1 MSTYFELPQ
10 ATDTD
15 TDTTTVVT
23 GPDVEQDV
31 VEDAALSR
39 YLHQHLA
46 DIEALPT
53 FRPRIGV
60 IIPAYN
66 EAESI
71 EDVLRGLLAQTR
83 LPDEIHLIVNNTK
96 DNTFELAA
104 PFAGPHKGPK
114 VAKGQKRQRTE
125 VFVHDIG
132 ENPDKKVGALNYG
145 FTLIQDAEYLL
156 GVDGDTVLAPNA
168 VEKLEAEIV
177 SDTRIGGISAIYS
190 IDDSKIKGVVAT
202 LLIAGQRTQ
211 FAAFNMQNML
221 RGRNM
226 AVLGGQCSIFSMK
239 ALRAVM
245 AENHQQTPWVND
257 SEVEDSLLSLQ
268 IKSAGY
274 LTKISAQA
282 RADVGGMTTVRS
294 LDGQQVK
301 WNYGA
306 IDLMWPGQRGDTKG
320 QPFHPNLRLRW
331 AENFGMA
338 TNIFTRIAFVMLLV
352 ASLSIHA
359 FVFSPI
365 WLIPPVV
372 AILLNVRIAFSMK
385 SRNARDVLFAALGLP
400 AEIYMWLRAGH
411 FVRAWAKFLSRVKV
425 DNWAEQAKAER
436 GSGHSHLMPL
446 IILAVSFLVLGYT
459 WFQLPVL
466 IQSSILWLGWPVL
479 YVVTI
484 AQTVVMIGKL
494 FRRERGYKV

>member
-1 MSTYFELPQ
+1 MSITQ
-10 ATDTD
+10 DQTSSTATSLETPTD
-15 TDTTTVVT
+15 
-23 GPDVEQDV
+23 
-31 VEDAALSR
+31 LSSYVR
-39 YLHQHLA
+39 QFQEEIA
-46 DIEALPT
+46 ALPT
-53 FRPRIGV
+53 FRPV
-60 IIPAYN
+60 MAAIIPAYN
-66 EAESI
+66 ESESI
-71 EDVLRGLLAQTR
+71 EAVLRSLLKQTR
-83 LPDEIHLIVNNTK
+83 LPDEIHVIVNNTK

-104 PFAGPHKGPK
+104 KFAGPRTSKRKGR
-114 VAKGQKRQRTE
+114 GGSRQSTKI
-125 VFVHDIG
+125 FVHDIG

-145 FTLIQDAEYLL
+145 FALVPHADYLL
-156 GVDGDTVLAPNA
+156 GVDGDTLLASDA
-168 VEKLEAEIV
+168 AEKLEAEIG

-190 IDDSKIKGVVAT
+190 IDDTRISGVMAK
-202 LLIAGQRTQ
+202 LLVAGQRTQ

-226 AVLGGQCSIFSMK
+226 AVLGGQCSLFSMK

-245 AENHQQTPWVND
+245 AQNHQKTPWVND

-268 IKSAGY
+268 IKSAGF

-282 RADVGGMTTVRS
+282 RADVGGMQTVRA

-338 TNIFTRIAFVMLLV
+338 TNIFTRIMFLLLLA
-352 ASLSIHA
+352 ASLSISA

-372 AILLNVRIAFSMK
+372 AILLNVRIAYSMK
-385 SRNARDVLFAALGLP
+385 DRSWRDICFAALGVP

-411 FVRAWAKFLSRVKV
+411 FIRAWAKFLAKVKV

-436 GSGHSHLMPL
+436 GSGNSYLTPL
-446 IILAVSFLVLGYT
+446 IVLVVSFVVLGYT

-466 IQSSILWLGWPVL
+466 VQSSILWLGWPVL

-484 AQTVVMIGKL
+484 AQTIVMIGKL
-494 FRRERGYKV
+494 FRRQRGYQV